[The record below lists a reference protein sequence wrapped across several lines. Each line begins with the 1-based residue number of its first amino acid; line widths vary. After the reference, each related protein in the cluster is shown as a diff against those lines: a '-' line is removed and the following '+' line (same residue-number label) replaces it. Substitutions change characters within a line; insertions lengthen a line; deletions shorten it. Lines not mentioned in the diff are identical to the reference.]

1 MSGAN
6 FCLCRFCFSIPGRC
20 TGFECRK
27 KAHGGFRNLVDG
39 GDERVF
45 VRFRGVMK
53 AADFSYELKGR
64 CPNLVSGGRRL
75 EIK

>member
-1 MSGAN
+1 M
-6 FCLCRFCFSIPGRC
+6 
-20 TGFECRK
+20 
-27 KAHGGFRNLVDG
+27 VDG

-45 VRFRGVMK
+45 IRFRGVMK